1 MLRYW
6 HFFIFIFL
14 FSSIHAQNP
23 VIDSLNA
30 TLNKLTKANKTDSA
44 YVFVMNF
51 TNRKDISNTDK
62 FYGNYAHSQILSA
75 NGVPRRSLKMIM
87 ESMAL
92 IEADNP
98 QREAL
103 KALAHNF
110 IGDNYFTLQNYDS
123 AKYYCNLAKGK
134 IDQKFKSAIALNYEI
149 LGYCYYL
156 EKSFSLA
163 IENYQL
169 AIIYRDV
176 KNNYCNA
183 NTINSKIGQCY
194 LRLGNEIK
202 AKKII
207 DRAIQV
213 ADSCG
218 HIRLRSA
225 SRFALIDFYTYKKMY
240 KEAYEA
246 KQELD
251 KINHDMEDAF
261 HKIEVEELAA
271 KYQSKLK
278 DQENTSLLALN
289 ENKSLVISNQKRALA
304 IAIVS
309 IIGFLVLTVFV
320 VKTSRQRR
328 KLNEALK
335 IQKQRTDAQNRELER
350 QHVLNQKIFSLIS
363 HDFKGPMLSL
373 SLLLDS
379 YKLNRSTE
387 MLDKYLPDVKTQ
399 LGNVNDVLTNL
410 LDWAKTEIDIKALV
424 ISKAN
429 LSQITT
435 EILYQLNPEI
445 IRKQIQ
451 VNINYR
457 EDIEL
462 QMPADIL
469 RIAIRNILTNA
480 IKYSFE
486 NGSIDFD
493 FNRVSNQLIISD
505 KGIGMNTEKADKL
518 FKSDVMSQLGTKNEA
533 GFGIGLYIVSELL
546 YKYHGHIKAQSKEK
560 EGSQF
565 IITFPS

>member
-1 MLRYW
+1 MVRFW

-14 FSSIHAQNP
+14 LSSAQAQNP
-23 VIDSLNA
+23 IIDSLNSRIK
-30 TLNKLTKANKTDSA
+30 TLTNQNKTDSA
-44 YVFVMNF
+44 YVYVMNF

-62 FYGNYAHSQILSA
+62 FYGHYAHSQILSA
-75 NGVPRRSLKMIM
+75 NGVPRRSLKMIV

-92 IEADNP
+92 IKDDNP
-98 QREAL
+98 QKEEL

-134 IDQKFKSAIALNYEI
+134 MNQQFKSAIALNYEI

-156 EKSFSLA
+156 EKAFSAA
-163 IENYQL
+163 IENYKL
-169 AIIYRDV
+169 AIAYRDV

-183 NTINSKIGQCY
+183 NTIFSKIGQCY
-194 LRLGNEIK
+194 LRLGNEVE

-207 DRAIQV
+207 DRAIRV

-225 SRFALIDFYTYKKMY
+225 SRAGLIDFYIYKKMY
-240 KEAYEA
+240 KEAFEV
-246 KQELD
+246 KLELD
-251 KINHDMEDAF
+251 KINHDMEDAS
-261 HKIEVEELAA
+261 HKVEVEELEA

-278 DQENTSLLALN
+278 NQENVSLLALN
-289 ENKSLVISNQKRALA
+289 ENKSLVISNQKRALLL
-304 IAIVS
+304 S
-309 IIGFLVLTVFV
+309 IGSILGFIILSFFIIR
-320 VKTSRQRR
+320 TSRQRR
-328 KLNEALK
+328 KLNEALEV
-335 IQKQRTDAQNRELER
+335 QKQKTELQNRELER

-379 YKLNRSTE
+379 YKLNRSAE

-410 LDWAKTEIDIKALV
+410 LNWAKTEIDIRTLEM
-424 ISKAN
+424 SNAN
-429 LSQITT
+429 LIQITT
-435 EILYQLNPEI
+435 EVLSQLNPSI
-445 IRKQIQ
+445 LQKQIQ
-451 VNINYR
+451 VNINYKR
-457 EDIEL
+457 EIVL
-462 QMPADIL
+462 QIPPDIL
-469 RIAIRNILTNA
+469 RILIRNILANA

-486 NGSIDFD
+486 KGIIDFD
-493 FNRVSNQLIISD
+493 FNHESNQLVISD
-505 KGIGMNTEKADKL
+505 NGIGMNAEKKDKL

-546 YKYHGHIKAQSKEK
+546 HKYHGHIKVNSKEN

-565 IITFPS
+565 IVAFPN